1 MIGILVFVSRGILSF
16 PRGCYRKTSLL
27 GTLLGFLLKGEN
39 PWLGLGLDYRQ
50 LFPLHRASLSV
61 SLCVSLNSFTRLSVF
76 LTAEVLA
83 THKKHYFSIV
93 LFVLFVLLIKVRSY
107 RTYH

>member
-16 PRGCYRKTSLL
+16 PRGCCRKTSLL

-50 LFPLHRASLSV
+50 LFPLHRASIPPLCL
-61 SLCVSLNSFTRLSVF
+61 SLCLSQLVYTAVRLFDGGSFSYTQE
-76 LTAEVLA
+76 A
-83 THKKHYFSIV
+83 
-93 LFVLFVLLIKVRSY
+93 LFFYRSFCSF
-107 RTYH
+107 RSFN